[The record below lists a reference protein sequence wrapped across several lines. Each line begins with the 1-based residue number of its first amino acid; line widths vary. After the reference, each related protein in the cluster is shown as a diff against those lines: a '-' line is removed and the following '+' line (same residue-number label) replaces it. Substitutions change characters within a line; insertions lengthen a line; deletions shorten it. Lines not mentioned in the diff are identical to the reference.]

1 MKTSMVIE
9 YRNVQISQ
17 GGRAVL
23 RDVNF
28 AMGQGELCF
37 IVGRSGS
44 GKTSL
49 LRSAYGDIDI
59 AGDYATVA
67 ETDMLTLRREDRYAL
82 KRQLGI
88 VFQDFKLFEDW
99 SVARNL
105 AFVLFAT
112 DWTDRSLVQ
121 RRIEEV
127 LASVGLSDKREEMV
141 SHLSGGEQ
149 QRLSIARA
157 ILNKPRLI
165 VADEPTGSLDDQTA
179 YEILQVLMRVA
190 SDHQTA
196 ILLATHNQQLIDR
209 YGARVLRCEDGLLK
223 EQR

>member
-1 MKTSMVIE
+1 MD

-17 GGRAVL
+17 GGRQVL

-28 AMGQGELCF
+28 TMGQGELCF

-59 AGDYATVA
+59 SGDRAQVVDV
-67 ETDMLTLRREDRYAL
+67 DMLTLRREERYSL

-112 DWTDRSLVQ
+112 DWTDRSEVEQ
-121 RRIEEV
+121 RIEEV
-127 LASVGLSDKREEMV
+127 LASVGLGDKREAMV

-165 VADEPTGSLDDQTA
+165 VADEPTGSLDHQTA
-179 YEILQVLMRVA
+179 NEILKVLMRVA
-190 SDHQTA
+190 ADHQTA
-196 ILLATHNQQLIDR
+196 ILLATHNQQLIER

-223 EQR
+223 EMR